1 MMAVSFELPSPGASP
16 KRAQAV
22 VFLIEQEAARTRD
35 VRDATTL
42 TAMPGDVPID
52 LSSLLDDTA
61 RDLET
66 PTGDAL
72 HDLSEFRLAK
82 RPTDEVNAK
91 VLERTAAV
99 WAPLVPDNPLL
110 RAQILLVL
118 LKRYAIVAVASSHL
132 RSALGA
138 DDPEV
143 KAAFETLGQGSLESH
158 YADPSAIQK
167 FFSKFRR

>member
-1 MMAVSFELPSPGASP
+1 
-16 KRAQAV
+16 V

-61 RDLET
+61 RDLPT

-72 HDLSEFRLAK
+72 HDLSEFGLAK
-82 RPTDEVNAK
+82 RPTDEINAK
-91 VLERTAAV
+91 VLDRTAAI
-99 WAPLVPDNPLL
+99 WAPLVPENPLL
-110 RAQILLVL
+110 RAQVLLIL
-118 LKRYAIVAVASSHL
+118 LKRYSVVAVASPHL
-132 RSALGA
+132 RAALSA
-138 DDPEV
+138 DDPKV
-143 KAAFETLGQGSLESH
+143 QAAFETLGQGTLDSH

-167 FFSKFRR
+167 FFAKFRR